1 MQIFRIRGY
10 LFVGAHSTSDHPAQA
25 GRYELYPGH
34 LRKSAPHVWS
44 PPKEHI
50 KICIRVRTEG
60 NPLPAKPGESLEY
73 GNGPWFPG

>member
-34 LRKSAPHVWS
+34 LRKSAPHVWT
-44 PPKEHI
+44 PP
-50 KICIRVRTEG
+50 EG
-60 NPLPAKPGESLEY
+60 TH
-73 GNGPWFPG
+73 